1 MPRKSKKV
9 KQKSRKSRKVRKSR
23 KSKKCICKCSCKNC
37 GLKPLVKCCKK
48 CVKKRCCCIK
58 NRRKTQKKYRRV
70 RRKIRKMK
78 QRGCSKLRGGYN
90 ANNMGE
96 YFTGYKR
103 NLYSHQGSL
112 YPNSTQS
119 DIPMKGGGLFSQR
132 AIDFGLGNALTFLRD
147 GQATFK
153 NIGRTWNGDHHVNS
167 ADPVSPGNRFNT

>member
-9 KQKSRKSRKVRKSR
+9 KQKSRKSRKARKCGCKFSCKVCNKKY
-23 KSKKCICKCSCKNC
+23 KSKKCCTNHEIKCKR
-37 GLKPLVKCCKK
+37 K
-48 CVKKRCCCIK
+48 CVKRTK
-58 NRRKTQKKYRRV
+58 KKYRRV

-103 NLYSHQGSL
+103 NLYSHPGSL